1 MKKLLFMAI
10 AAVTLMAG
18 DCTPQEAPFPQPEMV
33 SVTGGPFLM
42 GSTVATD
49 PPEEQPAHIVT
60 LDSYSIGK
68 YQVTQKEWESV
79 MGAAANISATK
90 GAYLPVTNVSWNDIV
105 GTSTGSTK
113 SEVIKGITYYDNGF
127 IYQLNQKT
135 KKKYRLPTESEWEYA
150 ARGGH
155 KATNPNYTHSG
166 SNTPSEVAWTW
177 ENSGGKVQAVGTK
190 KANDLGVFDMSGNV
204 WEWCSDWYS
213 STYYT
218 SSAVTNPTGP
228 GTGSIRVMRGGSWF
242 NTATWARVSFR
253 SFYNPSI
260 GNYHYGFRLA
270 L

>member
-10 AAVTLMAG
+10 AAITLMAG
-18 DCTPQEAPFPQPEMV
+18 DCTPADTPFPQPEMV

-49 PPEEQPAHIVT
+49 PSNEQPAHIVT
-60 LDSYSIGK
+60 LTGYSIGK

-79 MGAAANISATK
+79 MGSNPSTTK
-90 GAYLPVTNVSWNDIV
+90 GAYLPVTYVSWNDIV
-105 GTSTGSTK
+105 GTSAGSTK

-135 KKKYRLPTESEWEYA
+135 KKKYRLPTEAEWEYA

-155 KATNPNYTHSG
+155 KATNPNFTYSG
-166 SNTPSEVAWTW
+166 SNDVGEVAWYNV
-177 ENSGGKVQAVGTK
+177 NSGGKVQAVGTK

-204 WEWCSDWYS
+204 YEWCSDWYS

-218 SSAVTNPTGP
+218 PSAVTNPTGP
-228 GTGSIRVMRGGSWF
+228 EIGSFRVIRGGSWYSF
-242 NTATWARVSFR
+242 ATNARVSYR
-253 SFYNPSI
+253 DYSTPGIRNNSL
-260 GNYHYGFRLA
+260 GFRFVL
-270 L
+270 